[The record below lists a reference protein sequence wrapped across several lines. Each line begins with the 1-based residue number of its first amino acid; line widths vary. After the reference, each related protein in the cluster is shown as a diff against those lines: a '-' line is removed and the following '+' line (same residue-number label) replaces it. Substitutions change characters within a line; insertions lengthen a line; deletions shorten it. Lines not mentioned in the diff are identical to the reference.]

1 MRYRWP
7 AFSPSGAKTAS
18 PRVQKPLPANRDP
31 VSNASSIEVAMLDLV
46 QLRADTPGADEL
58 IHFNNAGASLMP
70 RVVLDTV
77 IGHLQREAVLG
88 GYEAAAAA
96 GHRLENVYA
105 SIARLLNARPE
116 EIAVVENATRAWD
129 MAFYSLPL
137 RAGDVIL
144 TSATEYAGNYI
155 PYLQLQRQRGIEVRV
170 IRNDTAGQISVNALQ
185 TTLADRR
192 VRLISLP
199 IIATNGGPV
208 QPVEIIGAL
217 ARAAGVWFLLDACQ
231 GVGQL
236 PIDVQ
241 KIGCHILSA
250 TSRKYL
256 RGPRG
261 VGFLYVERTLCEQ
274 LEPAFLD
281 LHAATLQT
289 PEHFEIRPGARRFEN
304 WECNVAA
311 KLGLGAAVDYALAI
325 GIAPMWAR
333 IRALAHELRSR
344 LARIHG
350 VTLCDT
356 GAIKSGIVTFA
367 LDGCAP
373 TAVERALAM
382 QTRRINV
389 SRSTRRSTM
398 LDMQARG
405 LQEVVRVSVH
415 AYNTEDEID
424 ALVNAVKSF
433 AREMADAR

>member
-1 MRYRWP
+1 
-7 AFSPSGAKTAS
+7 
-18 PRVQKPLPANRDP
+18 
-31 VSNASSIEVAMLDLV
+31 MLDLT
-46 QLRADTPGADEL
+46 QLRAETPGADEL

-96 GHRLENVYA
+96 GQRLENVYA
-105 SIARLLNARPE
+105 SIARLLNVRPD

-137 RAGDVIL
+137 RTGDVIL

-155 PYLQLQRQRGIEVRV
+155 PYLQLQRQRGIEVRIV
-170 IRNDTAGQISVNALQ
+170 PNDAAGQVSVRALQ
-185 TTLADRR
+185 AMLADPR

-208 QPVEIIGAL
+208 QPVEVIGTL

-231 GVGQL
+231 GVGHL

-261 VGFLYVERTLCEQ
+261 VGFLYVERELCAQ

-289 PEHFEIRPGARRFEN
+289 PTRFEIRPGARRFEN

-333 IRALAHELRSR
+333 IRTLAEDLRIR
-344 LARIHG
+344 LSHIHG
-350 VTLCDT
+350 VSVCDT
-356 GAIKSGIVTFA
+356 GALKSGIVTFT
-367 LDGCAP
+367 LDACSAQ
-373 TAVERALAM
+373 AVERALAM

-389 SRSTRRSTM
+389 SRTTVRSTM

-405 LQEVVRVSVH
+405 LHEMVRVSIH
-415 AYNTEDEID
+415 AYNSEEEID
-424 ALVNAVKSF
+424 ALVDAVKSF
-433 AREMADAR
+433 AQEMADVR

>member
-1 MRYRWP
+1 
-7 AFSPSGAKTAS
+7 
-18 PRVQKPLPANRDP
+18 
-31 VSNASSIEVAMLDLV
+31 MLDLT

-70 RVVLDTV
+70 RVVLETV

-96 GHRLENVYA
+96 SQRLENVYA
-105 SIARLLNARPE
+105 SVARLLNVRPD

-137 RAGDVIL
+137 RTGDVIL

-155 PYLQLQRQRGIEVRV
+155 PYLQLQRQRGIEVRIV
-170 IRNDTAGQISVNALQ
+170 PNDAAGQVSVQALQ
-185 TTLADRR
+185 AMLADPR
-192 VRLISLP
+192 VLLISLP

-208 QPVEIIGAL
+208 QPVEVIGTL

-231 GVGQL
+231 GVGHL

-261 VGFLYVERTLCEQ
+261 VGFLYVERELCAQ

-289 PEHFEIRPGARRFEN
+289 PTHFEIRPGARRFEN

-311 KLGLGAAVDYALAI
+311 KLGLGAAVDYALTI

-333 IRALAHELRSR
+333 IRRLAEDLRTRLAH
-344 LARIHG
+344 IHG
-350 VTLCDT
+350 VSVCDT
-356 GAIKSGIVTFA
+356 GAIKSGIVTFT
-367 LDGCAP
+367 LDACSAQ
-373 TAVERALAM
+373 AVERALAM

-389 SRSTRRSTM
+389 SRTTVRSTM

-405 LQEVVRVSVH
+405 LQEMVRVSIH
-415 AYNTEDEID
+415 AYNSEDEID
-424 ALVNAVKSF
+424 ALVDAVKSF
-433 AREMADAR
+433 AREMADVR